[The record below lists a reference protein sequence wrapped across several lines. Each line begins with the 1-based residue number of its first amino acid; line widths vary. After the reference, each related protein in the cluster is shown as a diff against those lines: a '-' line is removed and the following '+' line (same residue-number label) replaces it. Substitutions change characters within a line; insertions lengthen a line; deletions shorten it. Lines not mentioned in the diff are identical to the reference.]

1 MLMEED
7 EIVSELRRQLKEGI
21 IDVKVPRKR
30 RIFVWVRSEA
40 FKDAI
45 RRLKDMGFTHISTIT
60 AVDLKENFE
69 VIYHFAYK
77 GSIELSLRFN
87 IPKENPRI
95 PTITDVIP
103 GAILYE
109 REVHDLFGIDFI
121 GHPDL
126 IPLILPENWP
136 RGIYPLR
143 KEYSLE
149 DLRGSI
155 LKAGRDERR
164 VTAQ

>member
-7 EIVSELRRQLKEGI
+7 EIVSELRRSLKEDI
-21 IDVKVPRKR
+21 IDVKIPRKR
-30 RIFVWVRSEA
+30 RIFVWIRSEA

-45 RRLKDMGFTHISTIT
+45 RHLKDMGFTHISTIT
-60 AVDLKENFE
+60 AVDLKDNFE
-69 VIYHFAYK
+69 VIYHLAYK

-87 IPKENPRI
+87 VPKENPRV
-95 PTITDVIP
+95 PTVTDVIP

-109 REVHDLFGIDFI
+109 REVHDLFGIDFT

-126 IPLILPENWP
+126 IPLVLPENWP
-136 RGIYPLR
+136 RGIHPLR

-149 DLRGSI
+149 DLRGST
-155 LKAGRDERR
+155 LKSGRDERR
-164 VTAQ
+164 VTDQ

>member
-1 MLMEED
+1 MEED
-7 EIVSELRRQLKEGI
+7 DIVSELRRRLKEDI
-21 IDVKVPRKR
+21 VNVKVPRKR
-30 RIFVWVRSEA
+30 RIFVWIRREA

-45 RRLKDMGFTHISTIT
+45 RHLKDMGFTHISTIT
-60 AVDLKENFE
+60 AVDLKESFE

-136 RGIYPLR
+136 RDIYPLR